1 MKKIFTLLFSA
12 LSLCSFAGTQVIYD
26 VETVMGDWTTI
37 DENTLTPSLFSGVE
51 AGNTIVI
58 TALASE
64 GGQIWLAKLE
74 GDSWSEVNLLDGADI
89 TTSVS
94 YTLTEND
101 VTVIAERG
109 IRLKGKNFTLASIAI
124 EDGSEPSSETIIY
137 DVETVMGDWTTIDE
151 NTLTPSLFSGIEA
164 GNTIV
169 VTASESDGGQV
180 WLAKLEGDSWSEVNL
195 LDGADITTSVSYT
208 LTENDVTVIA
218 ERGIRLKGKNFT
230 LASIAISK
238 GTTAIELSPTKQV
251 IRENGII
258 YNLAGQK
265 VSESYKGAIIK
276 NGRKYIKD

>member
-58 TALASE
+58 TASASE
-64 GGQIWLAKLE
+64 GGQI
-74 GDSWSEVNLLDGADI
+74 
-89 TTSVS
+89 
-94 YTLTEND
+94 
-101 VTVIAERG
+101 
-109 IRLKGKNFTLASIAI
+109 
-124 EDGSEPSSETIIY
+124 
-137 DVETVMGDWTTIDE
+137 
-151 NTLTPSLFSGIEA
+151 
-164 GNTIV
+164 
-169 VTASESDGGQV
+169 